1 MQQPTGQQPQAPEG
15 MGGNILQMTPQGR
28 AMSAMNPQ
36 QPNNMADGGEVAMK
50 DGGKT
55 PTYEELLA
63 KFNSGQRLSK
73 FENELLGLYHRV
85 GGGKKLRK
93 PIGEYSFGVEED
105 PNRPMVAENLITP
118 EHLLGGYA
126 VPFIGDSSMAGR
138 LLKSVEGHELTHPV
152 KLEGGHDY
160 MRASQYEEPGQSAIW
175 ASAPGKIGHLAK
187 KAKRV
192 SQHGEPVYGV
202 HVSMSPT
209 GVDFSH
215 MPAAVLAEMIKHS
228 KITKKAAKKFEKE
241 MRAEHPEFPGVHHEE
256 LMESLIAP
264 KAGEMRK
271 HFVQRMATDP
281 YQEANF
287 PEIAMARLAV
297 QHPNLMKHDQ
307 PGKEFVGS
315 SIGQFSPDFGLV
327 HEQKHP
333 HHSYPAALKGK
344 YVGALHS
351 EKSQPLLTT
360 REFFPEF
367 FKFRREFNAPEAGDR
382 RAFELAQP
390 VQKLD
395 QEWLDKVMPAYLER
409 RKKLIGKKKGGNVS
423 QDTMHLELTKR
434 KKAK

>member
-1 MQQPTGQQPQAPEG
+1 MAA
-15 MGGNILQMTPQGR
+15 I
-28 AMSAMNPQ
+28 NPNQ
-36 QPNNMADGGEVAMK
+36 TNNMADGGEVSM
-50 DGGKT
+50 DHGGSL
-55 PTYEELLA
+55 PTYQELLA
-63 KFNSGQRLSK
+63 KFTSGQKLSK
-73 FENELLGLYHRV
+73 RENELLGLYHRV
-85 GGGKKLRK
+85 GGGKKLNK
-93 PIGEYSFGVEED
+93 PIGEYQFGVEMD
-105 PNRPMVAENLITP
+105 PTRKMAPEKIITP

-138 LLKSVEGHELTHPV
+138 RLTSVEGHELTHPV

-160 MRASQYEEPGQSAIW
+160 MRASQYEDPEKSAIW
-175 ASAPGKIGHLAK
+175 ASAQGKIGHLTK

-192 SQHGEPVYGV
+192 SEHGEPVYGV

-228 KITKKAAKKFEKE
+228 KITKKAAKQFEKE
-241 MRAEHPEFPGVHHEE
+241 MTAEHPEFPGIHHED

-271 HFVQRMATDP
+271 HFVQRMATEP
-281 YQEANF
+281 YQQAGF

-297 QHPNLMKHDQ
+297 QHPNLMRHDQ

-315 SIGQFSPDFGLV
+315 SIGQFSHDFGQV
-327 HEQKHP
+327 HHQEHP
-333 HHSYPAALKGK
+333 HHSYPAAIKGK
-344 YVGALHS
+344 YVGAFHG
-351 EKSQPLLTT
+351 EHDQPLLTT
-360 REFFPEF
+360 RDLFPEF
-367 FKFRREFNAPEAGDR
+367 HKQRREFNAPVSGDR

-395 QEWLDKVMPAYLER
+395 QEWLDKVMPIYLER
-409 RKKLIGKKKGGNVS
+409 RKKLTGKKTGGEVD
-423 QDTMHLELTKR
+423 QDTMRLELTKR